1 MFNDSK
7 LQYFDMG
14 TPDRLASIITGK
26 DLLLLIEE
34 RDTNT
39 FTEFYLDNFKKLILV
54 SDKYVRSV
62 PVAEEIV
69 QNIFLKIWE
78 NKQLLSEID
87 SIKAYLYRSTTNASI
102 NHINREKNLE
112 KHHMK
117 IAENLSA
124 AEIDNLDEEN
134 ELIILLYKEIELLP
148 EKCRQV
154 FKLSRLEKM
163 KYKEIALQLDISEKT
178 VENHMG
184 HALKVLRFR
193 ILNHAQGGASINK
206 TRYLSIL
213 STFLY

>member
-1 MFNDSK
+1 
-7 LQYFDMG
+7 MG
-14 TPDRLASIITGK
+14 TPNRLTSIISGK

-34 RDTNT
+34 RNT
-39 FTEFYLDNFKKLILV
+39 DAFTAFYLENFKKLILV
-54 SDKYVRSV
+54 SEKYVKSI

-78 NKQLLSEID
+78 DRQLLADID

-102 NHINREKNLE
+102 NHINRERSLE

-117 IAENLSA
+117 IAENLTA
-124 AEIDNLDEEN
+124 EEIDSMDEEN

-148 EKCRQV
+148 EKCREV
-154 FKLSRLEKM
+154 FKLSRLEKK
-163 KYKEIALQLDISEKT
+163 KYKEIALQLNISEKT

-193 ILNHAQGGASINK
+193 IMNHASGAVAVNK

>member
-1 MFNDSK
+1 MRTSK
-7 LQYFDMG
+7 
-14 TPDRLASIITGK
+14 RLASVITGK

-34 RDTNT
+34 RDTDA

-54 SDKYVRSV
+54 SDKYVRSI

-78 NKQLLSEID
+78 DKQLLADID

-102 NHINREKNLE
+102 NHINREKSLE
-112 KHHMK
+112 KHHLK
-117 IAENLSA
+117 IADNLTA
-124 AEIDNLDEEN
+124 AEVDSLDEEN

-148 EKCRQV
+148 AKCREV
-154 FKLSRLEKM
+154 FKLSRLERM
-163 KYKEIALQLDISEKT
+163 KYKEIALKLDISEKT

-184 HALKVLRFR
+184 HALKVLRSR
-193 ILNHAQGGASINK
+193 ILHHAQSDKLSNRG
-206 TRYLSIL
+206 RYLFVL

>member
-1 MFNDSK
+1 
-7 LQYFDMG
+7 MG
-14 TPDRLASIITGK
+14 TPNRLASIITGK
-26 DLLLLIEE
+26 DLLLLIEGG
-34 RDTNT
+34 DTDA

-54 SDKYVRSV
+54 SEKYVKSI

-78 NKQLLSEID
+78 DKGLLLNID

-102 NHINREKNLE
+102 NHINREKSLE
-112 KHHMK
+112 KHHLK
-117 IAENLSA
+117 IADSLST
-124 AEIDNLDEEN
+124 EKIDDLDEEN
-134 ELIILLYKEIELLP
+134 EMIILLYKEIELLP
-148 EKCRQV
+148 EKCREV

-163 KYKEIALQLDISEKT
+163 KYREIALRLDISEKT

-193 ILNHAQGGASINK
+193 VLNHANGASQISK

-213 STFLY
+213 SAFLY

>member
-1 MFNDSK
+1 
-7 LQYFDMG
+7 MG
-14 TPDRLASIITGK
+14 TPNRLASIISGK

-34 RDTNT
+34 RNT
-39 FTEFYLDNFKKLILV
+39 DAFTAFYLENFKKLILV
-54 SDKYVRSV
+54 SEKYVKSI

-78 NKQLLSEID
+78 DRQLLADID

-102 NHINREKNLE
+102 NHINRERSLE

-117 IAENLSA
+117 IAENLTTE
-124 AEIDNLDEEN
+124 EIDSMDEEN

-148 EKCRQV
+148 EKCREV
-154 FKLSRLEKM
+154 FKLSRLEKK
-163 KYKEIALQLDISEKT
+163 KYREIALQLNISEKT

-193 ILNHAQGGASINK
+193 IMNQASGAVAINK